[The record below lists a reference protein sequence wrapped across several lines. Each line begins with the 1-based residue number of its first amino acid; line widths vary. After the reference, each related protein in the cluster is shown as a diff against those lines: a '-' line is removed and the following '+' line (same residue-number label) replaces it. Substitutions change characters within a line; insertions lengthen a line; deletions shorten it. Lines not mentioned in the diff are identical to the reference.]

1 MFRFRN
7 VRNFAQSPLSHDMVT
22 VDGQR
27 TKVNTQFV
35 KVVVHS
41 TGNPS
46 IMRVPSPHNGQVV
59 NQNTSWAG
67 ILNFFF
73 CVCINEYKLCAF
85 F

>member
-7 VRNFAQSPLSHDMVT
+7 VRNFVQSPLSHDVVT

-67 ILNFFF
+67 IFKIYLF
-73 CVCINEYKLCAF
+73 VSA
-85 F
+85 